1 MAAIIKDCS
10 RTRAP
15 NFTTIEKRLLLDI
28 GEQFVATI
36 EYKKTNANVIHV
48 RIYVVKTK
56 QILFTFTAL
65 ESQVLWTQVTV
76 SVHHGRVPVILHC
89 ANVAVAN

>member
-10 RTRAP
+10 RTRSP

-36 EYKKTNANVIHV
+36 ENKKTNANVIHV
-48 RIYVVKTK
+48 RIDVVKTK
-56 QILFTFTAL
+56 QILFTFT
-65 ESQVLWTQVTV
+65 
-76 SVHHGRVPVILHC
+76 VH
-89 ANVAVAN
+89 